1 MSTVTTTNN
10 PTKTKTIL
18 IVDDDTDYLS
28 QVEARLRRAGFDVL
42 IADSQSQAE
51 EVLAAHKPD
60 LAVVDLMLEHTDSGI
75 FLSHHIKKIDPRIPV
90 ILVTGVT
97 AETGIELDAATE
109 EERSWV
115 KADVLLDKP
124 IRFEQLMREV
134 ERLLKGH

>member
-1 MSTVTTTNN
+1 MTTTNH

-28 QVEARLRRAGFDVL
+28 QVEARLRGAGFDVL
-42 IADSQSQAE
+42 TADSQSQAE

>member
-1 MSTVTTTNN
+1 MIIVTTTSK
-10 PTKTKTIL
+10 PTETKTIL
-18 IVDDDTDYLS
+18 VVDDDVDYLS
-28 QVEARLRRAGFDVL
+28 QVESRLRRAGFAVL
-42 IADSQSQAE
+42 TAESQHQAE
-51 EVLAAHKPD
+51 EILATHKPD

-75 FLSHHIKKIDPRIPV
+75 FLSHHIKKKDPRIPV

-97 AETGIELDAATE
+97 AETGMELDAATA

-124 IRFEQLMREV
+124 IRFEQLLREI